1 MRNLEVHLIERPQGL
16 PTPSHFALIETQVAD
31 PAEGQV
37 LIENIYMS
45 VDPAMRPRLSG
56 QQALNQAMM
65 GGAIGR
71 VVRSRHPAYKVGDF
85 VESLQGFRQY
95 FLADPKALTPLN
107 PDGMPLLAYMS
118 VLGLTGLT
126 AYGGLLVIGALKEG
140 ENVFVSAAAGAV
152 GSIAAQIA
160 KIKGCYVIG
169 SAGSEEKCR
178 WLTEELGL
186 DAAINYKQGELR
198 HALKAAAPKGIDV
211 YFENVGGEH
220 LNAALPRMNPL
231 GRIAVCGMISAYNN
245 FGAVSEPVTTLSNII
260 YNRITLRGFVY
271 YEFEPQRA
279 NFLTE
284 MKAWLREGRVKY
296 RTTLVSGI
304 EKAPSALIGL
314 FSGANTGKMVVQL
327 ATKDDRLATYTV
339 LRAPKYWMD
348 GKPMA
353 RQQFA
358 RWRTNFISK
367 NSATSSVST
376 RWS

>member
-1 MRNLEVHLIERPQGL
+1 MRNLEVHLVERPQGL
-16 PTPSHFALIETQVAD
+16 PTAAHFALVETQLSEPAD
-31 PAEGQV
+31 GEV
-37 LIENIYMS
+37 LVENIYMS

-56 QQALNQAMM
+56 QQPLNQAMM

-71 VVRSRHPAYKVGDF
+71 VVESRHTAFKAGDF
-85 VESLQGFRQY
+85 VESMQGFRQY
-95 FLADPKALTPLN
+95 FLAEPKALTPLN
-107 PDGMPLLAYMS
+107 PDGMPLVAYMS

-152 GSIAAQIA
+152 GSVAAQIA

-178 WLTEELGL
+178 WLKEDLGL

-198 HALKAAAPKGIDV
+198 HTLKAAAPKGIDV

-271 YEFEPQRA
+271 YEFESQRA
-279 NFLTE
+279 QFLSD
-284 MKAWLREGRVKY
+284 MKGWLQEGRIKF
-296 RTTLVSGI
+296 RTTIVPGI
-304 EKAPSALIGL
+304 EKAPEALIGL
-314 FSGANTGKMVVQL
+314 FTGANTGKMVVQL
-327 ATKDDRLATYTV
+327 A
-339 LRAPKYWMD
+339 
-348 GKPMA
+348 
-353 RQQFA
+353 
-358 RWRTNFISK
+358 SE
-367 NSATSSVST
+367 
-376 RWS
+376 